1 MQEKF
6 TKFIQIG
13 LKFRTKLL
21 KSFLSLFH
29 EILLLV
35 ITLVGL
41 ICYEAESPPNP
52 QRVDPLIPGR
62 RHPEA
67 SKATPLGVDSC

>member
-6 TKFIQIG
+6 TKFIQIS
-13 LKFRTKLL
+13 LKLRTKLI

-41 ICYEAESPPNP
+41 ICYEAESPPPNP

-62 RHPEA
+62 RH
-67 SKATPLGVDSC
+67 L